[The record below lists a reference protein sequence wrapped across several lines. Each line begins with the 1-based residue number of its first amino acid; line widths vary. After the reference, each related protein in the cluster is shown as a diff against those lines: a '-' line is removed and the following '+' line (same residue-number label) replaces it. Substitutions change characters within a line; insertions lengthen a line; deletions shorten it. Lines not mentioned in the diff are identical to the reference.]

1 MINRINNFDLIRLLA
16 AFQVVIVHGITHL
29 KINDPLSLS
38 YILNYF
44 PGVIVFFTISGF
56 LITSSLQ
63 RNINIKKYFINRTL
77 RIFPALFF
85 CIFITILLFLFFGV
99 INFNNLFEST
109 FLEWLFAQMTFF
121 QFYSPDV
128 LKSWGVGHPN
138 GALWTITVELQFYIL
153 LPVALLLFKK
163 ISINFKI
170 LIIIVFSLLLNL
182 YTSTIRDVDFDEIYF
197 KLFHVTVFPY
207 LHFFLIGSLI
217 FLNWQKVKNI
227 FINKVFYWLVFY
239 IAFNFLFDTSPSY
252 WPINVEIISNIILS
266 FLTISMAYSLSILN
280 NVLKGEDISYGVYIF
295 HMLIINSFVELGIIG
310 SFYHLLLVIIIL
322 ILVSLF
328 SWFVIEKKSL
338 SLKNRF

>member
-1 MINRINNFDLIRLLA
+1 MIDRINNFDLIRLLA
-16 AFQVVIVHGITHL
+16 AFQVVITHGIVHL
-29 KINDPLSLS
+29 KIDDPLSLS
-38 YILNYF
+38 YVLNYF

-63 RNINIKKYFINRTL
+63 RNSNIKKYFINRTL
-77 RIFPALFF
+77 RIFPAL
-85 CIFITILLFLFFGV
+85 
-99 INFNNLFEST
+99 
-109 FLEWLFAQMTFF
+109 LEWLFAQMTFF

-163 ISINFKI
+163 ININFKI
-170 LIIIVFSLLLNL
+170 LILIVFSLLLNL
-182 YTSTIRDVDFDEIYF
+182 YTSTIRDVYFDEIYF
-197 KLFHVTVFPY
+197 KLFHLTVFPY
-207 LHFFLIGSLI
+207 LHSFLMGSLI

-227 FINKVFYWLVFY
+227 FINKVFYWLALY

-266 FLTISMAYSLSILN
+266 FLTISLAYSLSILN

-295 HMLIINSFVELGIIG
+295 HMLIINSFVELGITG
-310 SFYHLLLVIIIL
+310 SFYHLLLVTIIL

-328 SWFVIEKKSL
+328 SWLLIEKKSL